1 MKTRERANIVL
12 HVERLVI
19 AGVPLNT
26 HQAGQVQRAMERELL
41 RLLRRDDA
49 SGAFRGGAVPVVAA
63 PPVQIASPLR
73 PAELGRHIARSVH
86 HGVTRSA

>member
-1 MKTRERANIVL
+1 MKARERANVVL

-26 HQAGQVQRAMERELL
+26 HQAAQVQRAMERELV
-41 RLLRRDDA
+41 RLLRHD
-49 SGAFRGGAVPVVAA
+49 GAGDTFRSGAVPVVAA
-63 PPVQIASPLR
+63 PPIHIVSPLR

-86 HGVTRSA
+86 HSVTRSA